1 MPRYLTRSPAESAVR
16 TAAAE
21 DAGCQLSSKL
31 RRWHRGFREK
41 VFRKG
46 FSSLSFW
53 LVRKSLVNFPL
64 KDGLVQASA
73 SRNAVATISQVR
85 PLRRVI
91 FFRQYRLFSFLYHI
105 SSKELQQALWVYR

>member
-46 FSSLSFW
+46 FSSLSLFLAGKKVVGEFSFKRW
-53 LVRKSLVNFPL
+53 FGP
-64 KDGLVQASA
+64 GLCFQECRCYHLSGKATETRDFFQAVQA
-73 SRNAVATISQVR
+73 
-85 PLRRVI
+85 L
-91 FFRQYRLFSFLYHI
+91 LFLVPH
-105 SSKELQQALWVYR
+105 